1 MKKSIL
7 VLSLMVSVLAISCK
21 VQLMPV
27 YNQSMIDQ
35 ITAAKFTV
43 DSVYDVIIN
52 ADDKIFENYKS
63 GYELSEV
70 YINGIVTSEAARPKA
85 KILADQAQRIK
96 NVFENAY
103 NYHAKNIII
112 SSQTAFGFKT
122 QIDATFEALM
132 VSETNLNK

>member
-1 MKKSIL
+1 MKKIIFLLSI
-7 VLSLMVSVLAISCK
+7 VAFVSCK

-27 YNQSMIDQ
+27 YNQSMINQ

-43 DSVYDVIIN
+43 DSVYDIIIN
-52 ADDKIFENYKS
+52 ADDKSFENFKS

-70 YINGIVTSEAARPKA
+70 YINNIITVEAARPKA

-103 NYHAKNIII
+103 NFHAKNIVI
-112 SSQTAFGFKT
+112 SAQTAFGFKT
-122 QIDATFEALM
+122 QIDATFDALM

>member
-1 MKKSIL
+1 MKKIIFI
-7 VLSLMVSVLAISCK
+7 LAIVAFVSCK
-21 VQLMPV
+21 VQFMPT
-27 YNQSMIDQ
+27 YNQSMINQ

-52 ADDKIFENYKS
+52 ADDKGFANYQT
-63 GYELSEV
+63 GYQLSEV
-70 YINGIVTSEAARPKA
+70 YINGIVTSESARPKA

-122 QIDATFEALM
+122 QIDATFDALM

>member
-1 MKKSIL
+1 MKKIIFL
-7 VLSLMVSVLAISCK
+7 LAIVAFVSCK

-27 YNQSMIDQ
+27 YNQSMINQ

-52 ADDKIFENYKS
+52 ADDKSFENYKS

-70 YINGIVTSEAARPKA
+70 YINNIITSEAARPKA

-122 QIDATFEALM
+122 QIDATFDALM